1 MSEFLQHAPSHRA
14 VRVWIRHLVMY
25 RSWFIAEWAGSL
37 TEHALYL
44 LAFGYGLGRFVP
56 DMGGMA
62 YAQFIGP
69 GLVVSIAMWSASYE
83 STYGAYSRMRLQ
95 HIYEGMLSAPLTIGD
110 VVLGDLL
117 WCASRSLIG
126 AVLMLIVLSA
136 FGLVGSPWAAAVL
149 PVVFIEALM
158 FAGLGLIATALA
170 PSHSFFNF
178 HYSLI
183 VMPMFFFAGTFFPL
197 QGLPAW
203 MQTVS
208 ELMPLTHAVI
218 LARGLIVYGHAPD
231 ALWHLFM
238 LSVFTLGFL
247 AVACGLVGRRMLD

>member
-1 MSEFLQHAPSHRA
+1 MSEFLLHAPSHRA

-25 RSWFIAEWAGSL
+25 RTWFVAEWAGSL

-44 LAFGYGLGRFVP
+44 LAFGYGVGRFVP
-56 DMGGMA
+56 EMDGLS

-69 GLVVSIAMWSASYE
+69 GLVVSIAMWASSYE
-83 STYGAYSRMRLQ
+83 ATYGAYSRMRIQ
-95 HIYEGMLSAPLTIGD
+95 HTYEGMLSAPLTVGD

-126 AVLMLIVLSA
+126 AVLMLIVLA
-136 FGLVGSPWAAAVL
+136 LFGLVGSPWAVMVL
-149 PVVFIEALM
+149 PVVFVEGLM

-170 PSHSFFNF
+170 PSYAFFNF
-178 HYSLI
+178 HYSLV

-203 MQTVS
+203 MQS
-208 ELMPLTHAVI
+208 LSQAMPLTHAVV
-218 LARGLIVYGHAPD
+218 LARGLIVHGQVENA
-231 ALWHLFM
+231 AWHVFM
-238 LSVFTLGFL
+238 LSAFTLAFL